1 MNRLYPEQQV
11 DVTKIDANFQEICAA
26 GWVTEERLAV
36 NSVPA
41 SKIVNGAATDIKIGT
56 RLMDDMTAPTSKTG
70 MLQDHLNNIGYMI
83 KAITGKEDCITAPAK
98 SIADLVAAK
107 PIARVTMSTPQTLTT
122 TATIVNFDTETFD
135 VGGHFDTATYQYIP
149 PAGYYRV
156 TATGSFTAH
165 EGGDGGNVQTVQIFK
180 NGSPHHT
187 TESFMYLPGSRGAV
201 SISDIVPVDGDD
213 ALDLRV
219 KKSTAGPIVKLSGCA
234 ITFEKISD

>member
-56 RLMDDMTAPTSKTG
+56 RTMDDTTAPTSKTG

-83 KAITGKEDCITAPAK
+83 KSITGKEDCITAPAK

-107 PIARVTMSTPQTLTT
+107 PIARVTKSTPQTLTT
-122 TATIVNFDTETFD
+122 TATIVKFDTETFD
-135 VGGHFDTATYQYIP
+135 VGNCFNTTVNQYIP

-156 TATGSFTAH
+156 TATGYFTSS
-165 EGGDGGNVQTVQIFK
+165 ESSPSSTVATFQIYK
-180 NGSPHHT
+180 NGSPYHT
-187 TESFMYLPGSRGAV
+187 IETKTLLASTVVAFSM
-201 SISDIVPVDGDD
+201 SDIVQVDGDD
-213 ALDLRV
+213 ALDLRAKMSV
-219 KKSTAGPIVKLSGCA
+219 ETSSVTLYQCVV
-234 ITFEKISD
+234 TFEKISD